1 MLADW
6 KVPFRAIVDTTPDGV
21 LVCDRRGTLV
31 LLNAEAERMFGYD
44 HDELLG
50 KSIDVLVP
58 DHVRPRHH
66 RHMASY
72 TAAPKI
78 RLIGASKLE
87 LHARRKDGTEFP
99 VEISLSPYESGEHGM
114 LVIGAVRDITERK
127 QLEAELKRARALA
140 EAASAAKSE
149 FLSSMSHELRT
160 PLNAILGFAQL
171 LADDAG
177 RPLDDRQRD
186 RLGHVLRGG
195 EHLLRLIDD
204 VLDLSR
210 IEDGRISVAL
220 EPVDVAEVI
229 EAVARTLEPMA
240 SRTGATIS
248 VASVAALPAVHAD
261 RTRLLQILMNF
272 GSNAIKYGKPG
283 GHVTLSAALH
293 LDGVRLSVSDD
304 GIGIADANR
313 ALVFEP
319 FQRAGQETGPIE
331 GTGIGLTISRRLAS
345 LMRGSIDFTSTVGT
359 GSTFWIDLPLHLTT
373 AAPHPTAPSHL
384 AASALATGP
393 ARHRVL
399 YIEDNPSSAALMR
412 DLVDQ
417 LAALE
422 LVISPT
428 AEAGLAEIAVRRP
441 ALVIMDINL
450 PGMSGFQATEHL
462 RASEA
467 TRTLPIIGLSAAALP
482 TDTSRAARTG
492 FDRYLTKPLNLP
504 ALTRALEDLLV
515 G

>member
-1 MLADW
+1 
-6 KVPFRAIVDTTPDGV
+6 
-21 LVCDRRGTLV
+21 
-31 LLNAEAERMFGYD
+31 
-44 HDELLG
+44 
-50 KSIDVLVP
+50 
-58 DHVRPRHH
+58 
-66 RHMASY
+66 
-72 TAAPKI
+72 
-78 RLIGASKLE
+78 
-87 LHARRKDGTEFP
+87 
-99 VEISLSPYESGEHGM
+99 
-114 LVIGAVRDITERK
+114 
-127 QLEAELKRARALA
+127 
-140 EAASAAKSE
+140 
-149 FLSSMSHELRT
+149 
-160 PLNAILGFAQL
+160 
-171 LADDAG
+171 
-177 RPLDDRQRD
+177 
-186 RLGHVLRGG
+186 
-195 EHLLRLIDD
+195 
-204 VLDLSR
+204 
-210 IEDGRISVAL
+210 
-220 EPVDVAEVI
+220 
-229 EAVARTLEPMA
+229 
-240 SRTGATIS
+240 
-248 VASVAALPAVHAD
+248 
-261 RTRLLQILMNF
+261 MNF

-359 GSTFWIDLPLHLTT
+359 GSTFWIDLPLHLT
-373 AAPHPTAPSHL
+373 ASAPHPTTPSHL
-384 AASALATGP
+384 AASPLATGP